1 MDVAYGVESRK
12 QAIRILDNQK
22 LTLITQYDE
31 LTQDATEHRLVLDA
45 INQLPKDRR
54 CFRVVGGV
62 AIETTV
68 DNVKPQLEM
77 EAGKIKDL
85 QKVVEKQLETINQ
98 QLLKVKGEEIPKN

>member
-77 EAGKIKDL
+77 EAGKVNISLRRLKIYR
-85 QKVVEKQLETINQ
+85 K
-98 QLLKVKGEEIPKN
+98 LLRNNWKRLTNSY